1 MDDAPEMLVRLG
13 GDVIRRPIAS
23 VHILGPNIPPV
34 KKPLLKENEVL
45 LEVIGE
51 PIPRIIKAC

>member
-1 MDDAPEMLVRLG
+1 MDEDREMLVKID
-13 GDVIRRPIAS
+13 GDVIRRPIES
-23 VHILGPNIPPV
+23 VHILGPNIPSV

-45 LEVIGE
+45 LEVIGN